1 MNELFYVKLFCMKRF
16 VIIALIVV
24 ATMWGGLC
32 LAVLMTQKAEVIP
45 YTIMTVLSLFFSG
58 SSYLLMTERR
68 KIAKF
73 CGWVMFLIVI
83 SFSFVSVVQ
92 TYNMITHTKICQDPA
107 GCKK

>member
-1 MNELFYVKLFCMKRF
+1 MKRF
-16 VIIALIVV
+16 VIIVLIIV
-24 ATMWGGLC
+24 ATIWGGLC

-58 SSYLLMTERR
+58 CSYLLMTERR

-73 CGWVMFLIVI
+73 CGWIMLIIIVA
-83 SFSFVSVVQ
+83 FSGVSLVQ
-92 TYNMITHTKICQDPA
+92 TYKMVTHTKICQDPA